1 MAEENQEWEAPPPPE
16 DIETEEEEIAPQMSE
31 PATLGNIFLEPGR
44 TFESLRAKPRFIMA
58 GLIIIVLTMAFQML
72 FVQKLGEERIKR
84 FTVEQL
90 DKNPQIQAM
99 DPQQK
104 EKVVQQSQTIN
115 GYIRNF
121 GFPIIMIITFLI
133 GGLAYWLGS
142 NAMGGSSTFLR
153 GLSTWI
159 YASFPPTVVAMVAN
173 IIVLFFKSADEID
186 LAESQ
191 RGLVH
196 ANPTLFFDGKSM
208 PVLTTLVSLLDVFFI
223 WGLILA
229 ALGLRKTGKISSGAA
244 WGIVLILAL
253 IGVAFRVVG
262 AFMSGNPS

>member
-1 MAEENQEWEAPPPPE
+1 MTEENQEWEAPPQPE
-16 DIETEEEEIAPQMSE
+16 NTEVEEEENAPQMSE
-31 PATLGNIFLEPGR
+31 PATLANIFFEPGR
-44 TFESLRAKPRFIMA
+44 TFEALRAKPRFIMA
-58 GLIIIVLTMAFQML
+58 GLIIIVLTMTFQIL

-84 FTVEQL
+84 FTIEQL
-90 DKNPQIQAM
+90 DKNAQIQAM
-99 DPQQK
+99 KPEDK
-104 EKVVQQSQTIN
+104 ERIVQQQTTIG

-121 GFPIIMIITFLI
+121 GIPIIMIIVFLI
-133 GGLAYWLGS
+133 GGLAYWLGT

-159 YASFPPTVVAMVAN
+159 YSSFPPAVVSMVAN
-173 IIVLFFKSADEID
+173 ILVLFLKSPDEID
-186 LAESQ
+186 LADSQ

-208 PVLTTLVSLLDVFFI
+208 PVLTTLVSLIDVFFI

-229 ALGLRKTGKISSGAA
+229 VIGLRKTGKISSGAA
-244 WGIVLILAL
+244 WAIVLILAL
-253 IGVAFRVVG
+253 VGVAFRVFF